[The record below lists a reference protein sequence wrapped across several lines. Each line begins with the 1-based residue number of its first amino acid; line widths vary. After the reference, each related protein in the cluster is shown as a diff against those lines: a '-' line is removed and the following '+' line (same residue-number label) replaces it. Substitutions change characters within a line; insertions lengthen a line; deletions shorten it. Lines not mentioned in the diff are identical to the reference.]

1 MRKITALLSVALLIG
16 CKEPLMLGTE
26 KANPATEPSGRYQ
39 IVESRPDTFFI
50 DTQRGRVW
58 VLRSA
63 RKIGKYDYESHFY
76 PMTIIDEENKIG
88 MDWTKWKTLPA
99 RFEETVR
106 QLEAEGHLST
116 ETAKQLEASGDIPSR

>member
-1 MRKITALLSVALLIG
+1 M
-16 CKEPLMLGTE
+16 
-26 KANPATEPSGRYQ
+26 
-39 IVESRPDTFFI
+39 
-50 DTQRGRVW
+50 W

-63 RKIGKYDYESHFY
+63 RKIGKYDYEPHFY

-88 MDWTKWKTLPA
+88 MDWLKWKTLPQ

-116 ETAKQLEASGDIPSR
+116 ETVKQLEASGDIPSR